1 MIMMRAWVGLGLLLP
16 AWVAACTG
24 WAAAPAAS
32 TQEAVQEAVAPAA
45 AAASASPEVRQWLER
60 IEQRAREVRDL
71 QARVRY
77 ESVDELLGSRQI
89 RAGVLVYDA
98 GPPARFAARFD
109 RAVIDEQLR
118 MQSRSYIF
126 DGRWLAER
134 HDDEKLFWRRELVPA
149 GQEGR
154 DLLRLGEGPFAV
166 PLGLEADAVLE
177 RFEVELIEPAGDE
190 PVNSVHLRLTPREH
204 VHIDQEQIDLWY
216 DRDTLLP
223 IRAVTREQDTQ
234 SILILSDVRINTG
247 LEGQPFDTTPP
258 AEPGWQI
265 QIVPLEASTAP
276 ASPGQR

>member
-1 MIMMRAWVGLGLLLP
+1 MMRTWVGLGLLLP
-16 AWVAACTG
+16 AWIAACTG

-32 TQEAVQEAVAPAA
+32 STQETVQEAVAPATA
-45 AAASASPEVRQWLER
+45 VSPEVRQWLER

-177 RFEVELIEPAGDE
+177 RFEVELIEPADDD
-190 PVNSVHLRLTPREH
+190 PARSVHLRLTPREH
-204 VHIDQEQIDLWY
+204 VRIDQEQIDLWY
-216 DRDTLLP
+216 DRGTLLP

-234 SILILSDVRINTG
+234 SILTLSDVRINAG
-247 LEGQPFDTTPP
+247 LEGQPFDTAPP
-258 AEPGWQI
+258 AGSDWQV
-265 QIVPLEASTAP
+265 QIVPLEASTMP